1 MLPFLC
7 ECADLSCTTVVP
19 LTGHEYEAVR
29 GNPTHFVNAPG
40 HVVNARG
47 WGRVVAD
54 HGRYTVVEK
63 IGEAAE
69 VVVAYERGERTA

>member
-1 MLPFLC
+1 MEQEERDPVAERVARNDAALR
-7 ECADLSCTTVVP
+7 
-19 LTGHEYEAVR
+19 EANER
-29 GNPTHFVNAPG
+29 IH
-40 HVVNARG
+40 

-69 VVVAYERGERTA
+69 VVVAHERGERTA